1 MGLDIVLNRD
11 EKKALWSFIS
21 IYTISSVFLMS
32 VIVFLYY
39 NKELKSHKKVC
50 QKDLQE
56 TIMEVEL
63 QLLKAFVEKKEFIF
77 SPLDYTLQ
85 VGLFD
90 KNREKIESNLNFCDV
105 NFKETMNVKDERVH
119 RVFKLKNPIQ
129 NISYIVAEDS
139 SMPSNIKNLKYLI
152 FLTIF
157 ISSIFIAFIGYLLSR
172 ILLKPV
178 NEKIAQI
185 NHFIK
190 DSAHE
195 INTPVTALLMS
206 VSALKKKGF
215 GEQKLLKHIA
225 ISSKQI
231 SDIYNALSYVAF
243 NDIKKSD
250 EIVKFD
256 LRKEVLKSI
265 AFYKEIADAKNIKI
279 VENLDPC
286 YMKMDKDSANK
297 LINNLLSN
305 AIKYSYNNKTVYI
318 TLKDKTLTIKD
329 EGMGI
334 DEKDKQEILKRY
346 IRGTDQ
352 VGGFGIGLDIVN
364 SICNE
369 YDIKLSI
376 DSKPG
381 VGSSFDL
388 DFSNLSREQLSIQE
402 SH

>member
-1 MGLDIVLNRD
+1 MKRLELFAELGIVLNRD
-11 EKKALWSFIS
+11 EKKALWSFIA

-39 NKELKSHKKVC
+39 NKELESHKTVC
-50 QKDLQE
+50 AKDLKE

-63 QLLKAFVEKKEFIF
+63 GLLKAFVNKKEFVF
-77 SPLDYTLQ
+77 SPSDYKLQ

-90 KNREKIESNLNFCDV
+90 ENEKKLNSNLNFCDV
-105 NFKETMNVKDERVH
+105 NFKDTMNIKNERIH

-139 SMPSNIKNLKYLI
+139 SMSSNIKNLKYLI
-152 FLTIF
+152 FLVIF
-157 ISSIFIAFIGYLLSR
+157 ISSIFIAFIGYFLSR
-172 ILLKPV
+172 LLLKPV

-206 VSALKKKGF
+206 VSALKKKGL

-231 SDIYNALSYVAF
+231 SDIYNALSHVAF
-243 NDIKKSD
+243 NDIKKND

-279 VENLDPC
+279 IENLNTC
-286 YMKMDKDSANK
+286 YINMDKDSANK

-305 AIKYSYNNKTVYI
+305 AIKYSYNNKTVQI
-318 TLKDKTLTIKD
+318 TLKNETLIIKD

-334 DEKDKQEILKRY
+334 NEKDKQEILKRY
-346 IRGTDQ
+346 IRGTNQ

-369 YDIKLSI
+369 YNIKLSI

-381 VGSSFDL
+381 IGSSFGL
-388 DFSNLSREQLSIQE
+388 DFTNII
-402 SH
+402 